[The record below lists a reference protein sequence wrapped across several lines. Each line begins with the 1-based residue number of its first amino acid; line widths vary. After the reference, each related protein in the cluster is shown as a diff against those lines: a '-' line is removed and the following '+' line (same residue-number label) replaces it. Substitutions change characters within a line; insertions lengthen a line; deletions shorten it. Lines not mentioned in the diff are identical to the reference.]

1 MPIDPSRLDRFMNQL
16 FADLGAPFH
25 ATLIVIG
32 DKLGLYR
39 ALAEGGPQTPPQL
52 ARRTNTAERYI
63 RE

>member
-1 MPIDPSRLDRFMNQL
+1 MNQL